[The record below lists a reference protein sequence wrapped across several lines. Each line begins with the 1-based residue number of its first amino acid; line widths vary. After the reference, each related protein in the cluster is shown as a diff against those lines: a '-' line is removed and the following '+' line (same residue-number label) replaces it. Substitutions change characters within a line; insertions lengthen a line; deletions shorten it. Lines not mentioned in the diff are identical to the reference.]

1 MLEQGNITIHT
12 DNIFPIIKKAL
23 YSERDIFLRELISNS
38 ADAIAKLRMVSLSG
52 GGTIPVPEPK
62 IEVTVD
68 KEKKT
73 IAVADNGIGMTADEV
88 KKYINQVA
96 FSSAEEF
103 VQKYAKANEQL
114 IGHFGLGF
122 YSAFMVAERVE
133 IDTKSYQDSPAVKWS
148 CAGTTEF
155 TLSDG
160 ERTEVGTT
168 VTLYLQEDAEEFL
181 DILEVRRIIRNYCD
195 FLPVPIS
202 LNGEVTN
209 KQDALWEKSPSTLSR
224 EDYLEFYRYLYPF
237 QEDPLFWIHLNTDYP
252 FVVKG
257 ILYFPKLKMDWD
269 PNKTQVKLFC
279 NRVFVSD
286 NCKEV
291 IPEFLLRLRGIIDS
305 PDIPLNVSR
314 SFLQGDRRVRKI
326 QEYISKKVGDHLV
339 KMFEDDRLVYLKAW
353 KDIEPFVK
361 FGVITDEKFKER
373 VKEVLVFGTTYTG
386 DGDFSGEFGH
396 YTTLAAYLERN
407 REKHPNKV
415 YFTSDAVAQA
425 THLDLYRARGLEV
438 LTLDA
443 PIDGYLRT
451 AVLETDH
458 KEVKFLRVD
467 AEEGETLRSEVKGE
481 IIDPTTNQTRGD
493 RLKALFE
500 EALNDSRIQV
510 RVENLPV
517 EGSDTPP
524 AFILLDE
531 NTRRLQEMQ
540 SLMPDRPPTL
550 PDKKILLVNEAHPLV
565 RNLSELVQGLIVGSS
580 SERRE
585 TALLLCQH
593 IFDLALLAQKAL
605 DVDKTKAFLAR
616 SSQLLA
622 RLTNP

>member
-38 ADAIAKLRMVSLSG
+38 ADAIAKLKMVSFGSNLSL
-52 GGTIPVPEPK
+52 PEPK

-73 IAVADNGIGMTADEV
+73 IAVADNGIGMTAEEV

-103 VQKYAKANEQL
+103 VQKYAQSGEQL

-133 IDTKSYQDSPAVKWS
+133 IQTKSYQEGAPAVKWS

-160 ERTEVGTT
+160 DRSEVGTT
-168 VTLYLQEDAEEFL
+168 VILYLQEDAEEFL
-181 DILEVRRIIRNYCD
+181 DILEARRIIRHYCD
-195 FLPVPIS
+195 FLAVPIA

-209 KQDALWEKSPSTLSR
+209 KQDALWEKSPSTLRR

-257 ILYFPKLKMDWD
+257 ILYFPKVKLDWD

-291 IPEFLLRLRGIIDS
+291 IPEFLLRLRGVIDS

-339 KMFEDDRLVYLKAW
+339 KMFEDDRPAYLKAW

-361 FGVITDEKFKER
+361 FGVMTDEKFKER
-373 VKEVLVFGTTYTG
+373 VKDALVFGTTYTG
-386 DGDFSGEFGH
+386 DSSFSGEFGH

-451 AVLETDH
+451 AVLEPEH

-467 AEEGETLRSEVKGE
+467 AEEAETLVQEKKGE
-481 IIDPTTNQTRGD
+481 IVDPSTNQTRSD
-493 RLKALFE
+493 RLQALFQ
-500 EALNDSRIQV
+500 EALNDSRIKV
-510 RVENLPV
+510 RLESLPV
-517 EGSDTPP
+517 ADSGSPP

-531 NTRRLQEMQ
+531 TTRRLQEMQ
-540 SLMPDRPPTL
+540 SLMPDRPSTL
-550 PDKKILLVNEAHPLV
+550 PENKILMVNVDHPLV
-565 RNLSELVQGLIVGSS
+565 RNLAELERGVIVGSHS
-580 SERRE
+580 DKRE

-605 DVDKTKAFLAR
+605 DVDKTKAFLTR

-622 RLTNP
+622 RLTAQ